1 MNLTLGTDSDD
12 RKKIP
17 MFSGC
22 LAYFAA
28 ALAGVARHSFVSN
41 EKHNPGEP
49 LHWSRGKSSDHTDC
63 QVRHL
68 TDIADMRAAIKRDA
82 TVIPRFHPLVPALLV
97 EANANSWR
105 ALALSQEL
113 HEEYGGAPLSPASVV
128 PPGEP
133 GVDTVTVKAFRF
145 RIGQKISFTAA
156 TDGKRVTGVID
167 TVHDSGLVVR
177 RDDGHGWTDGNKQ
190 GRFWNVFTE
199 RDGVELV

>member
-49 LHWSRGKSSDHTDC
+49 LHWSRGKSSDHADC
-63 QVRHL
+63 QLRHL
-68 TDIADMRAAIKRDA
+68 TDIADMRVAIKRST
-82 TVIPRFHPLVPALLV
+82 TVGKTPLPGTVEALLT

-113 HEEYGGAPLSPASVV
+113 HEEFGGAPLSPGSVA
-128 PPGEP
+128 PPVGPLLEYLAE
-133 GVDTVTVKAFRF
+133 TR
-145 RIGQKISFTAA
+145 
-156 TDGKRVTGVID
+156 
-167 TVHDSGLVVR
+167 
-177 RDDGHGWTDGNKQ
+177 Q
-190 GRFWNVFTE
+190 G
-199 RDGVELV
+199 